1 MSTSKGVC
9 NVADFDSLW
18 DYNHPQETEHKFRAQ
33 LSETRNSGD
42 AGYYAELLTQIA
54 RTQSLQRAFAQA
66 HATLDEV
73 EQMLTDDMAVARIR
87 YLLERGRTFN
97 SADES
102 DSAIPLF
109 MEAWALGKTSGE
121 QDYAVDAAHMLGIA
135 ERTPETRMSW
145 NLQALDLAQRST
157 KARRWLGSL
166 YNNIGWAYVESN
178 DLERA
183 LALFERALE
192 FRISQGNS
200 DTIFFARWC
209 VAKVLRL
216 LGRTEEALAIQTV
229 LVQDQADSPE
239 PDGFVFEELAECLFV
254 LQREEEARPYFK
266 MAYDMLAHD
275 AWFGQ
280 NHPDRLERL
289 KQLAGL

>member
-1 MSTSKGVC
+1 M
-9 NVADFDSLW
+9 
-18 DYNHPQETEHKFRAQ
+18 
-33 LSETRNSGD
+33 
-42 AGYYAELLTQIA
+42 
-54 RTQSLQRAFAQA
+54 
-66 HATLDEV
+66 
-73 EQMLTDDMAVARIR
+73 
-87 YLLERGRTFN
+87 
-97 SADES
+97 
-102 DSAIPLF
+102 
-109 MEAWALGKTSGE
+109 
-121 QDYAVDAAHMLGIA
+121 
-135 ERTPETRMSW
+135 
-145 NLQALDLAQRST
+145 
-157 KARRWLGSL
+157 
-166 YNNIGWAYVESN
+166 
-178 DLERA
+178 
-183 LALFERALE
+183 ALFEGALE

-229 LVQDQADSPE
+229 LVQDQADNPE

-275 AWFGQ
+275 PWFGQ